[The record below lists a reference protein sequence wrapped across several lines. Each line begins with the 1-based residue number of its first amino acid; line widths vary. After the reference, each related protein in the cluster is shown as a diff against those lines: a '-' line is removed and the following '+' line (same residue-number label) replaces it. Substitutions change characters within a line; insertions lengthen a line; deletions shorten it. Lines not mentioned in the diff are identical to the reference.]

1 MKRIILNFIASIVI
15 SFIVFFIVLFF
26 ADVPDTDRVILSMA
40 ITISLQLSLITALLL
55 SKHKK

>member
-1 MKRIILNFIASIVI
+1 MKGIIANFIASIVV

-26 ADVPDTDRVILSMA
+26 DDVPDTDRVLLAMA

>member
-15 SFIVFFIVLFF
+15 SIIVFFIVLFF

>member
-15 SFIVFFIVLFF
+15 SLIVFFIVLFF
-26 ADVPDTDRVILSMA
+26 AEIQDTNHVILSMA

>member
-1 MKRIILNFIASIVI
+1 MKQIILNFLASIAI
-15 SFIVFFIVLFF
+15 SFIVFFIILFF
-26 ADVPDTDRVILSMA
+26 ADVPDTNRVILSMV

>member
-1 MKRIILNFIASIVI
+1 MKQIILNFLASIVI

-26 ADVPDTDRVILSMA
+26 DDVPDTDRVILAMA